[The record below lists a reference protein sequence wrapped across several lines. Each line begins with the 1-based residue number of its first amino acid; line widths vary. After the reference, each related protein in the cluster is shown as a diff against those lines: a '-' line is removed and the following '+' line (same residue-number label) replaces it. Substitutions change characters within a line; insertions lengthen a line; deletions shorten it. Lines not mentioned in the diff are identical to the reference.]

1 MVRVCAWC
9 RLFLGLKRPVDR
21 WVVTHGICPRCQS
34 RLGAGGVPPTADP
47 PSGLLVVSGDPM
59 GMEAAARLIGRSGDP
74 VMCVA
79 DRRRSERRRRQIP
92 VAVERRRAARRTP
105 TPASW
110 ADGYVLVESAQDR
123 EIAALGLV

>member
-34 RLGAGGVPPTADP
+34 HLDVAGVPPDADP
-47 PSGLLVVSGDPM
+47 PRGILVVAGDPM
-59 GMEAAARLIGRSGDP
+59 GLEAAARLIGRSGPP

-79 DRRRSERRRRQIP
+79 DRRRSERRRRQVP
-92 VAVERRRAARRTP
+92 VAVERRRAVRRTP
-105 TPASW
+105 PPASW
-110 ADGYVLVESAQDR
+110 ADGYVLVDAVLDH
-123 EIAALGLV
+123 EIAALGVV